1 VFFAKDATTHAT
13 TSWYSLYLLYLYK
26 STNSGGAVTRGT
38 GAGTGGTIPTLS
50 PGIRISSHAR
60 WWRPPALRAS
70 MLATFFSSMPFFLL
84 LLLLSLLRRLHL
96 LVLLLLLLLRSA
108 SVLPCLAENVCNGGS
123 SSEVSASFQMSE
135 ALRFAQSLALL
146 RFCKAKILL
155 RFDKRLDS
163 WREVCGVHC
172 AALHVC
178 RCMYGGS

>member
-26 STNSGGAVTRGT
+26 STNSGGAVTRDT

-50 PGIRISSHAR
+50 PGIPISSHAR
-60 WWRPPALRAS
+60 RWRPPALRAS

-84 LLLLSLLRRLHL
+84 LLVLSLLRRLHL
-96 LVLLLLLLLRSA
+96 LVLVLLLLLLRSA

-123 SSEVSASFQMSE
+123 SSQVSASFQMSE
-135 ALRFAQSLALL
+135 ALRFASCLALL
-146 RFCKAKILL
+146 CFCKAKILL

-163 WREVCGVHC
+163 WR
-172 AALHVC
+172 
-178 RCMYGGS
+178 